1 MHRARRL
8 PGVTTWS
15 SAYRDGDGQ
24 TVEVTSDLPRFED
37 AEAELRAKV
46 AAAGGAWPLYFRDDH
61 PSHT

>member
-1 MHRARRL
+1 M
-8 PGVTTWS
+8 TTWS

-46 AAAGGAWPLYFRDDH
+46 ANAGGSGPLYFRDDR
-61 PSHT
+61 PARS